1 MLRSIL
7 TYSTLAIVVLWLV
20 LSYIPRHALSLPNL
34 AVQGAAAG
42 IVFQWILVVSLLI
55 FVAIQVWLLRATVDF
70 FRPNKRSGPS
80 TPQTFGLTLSS
91 ELFWTAIP
99 LIMTIGLALAS
110 YRTWL
115 SLASP

>member
-70 FRPNKRSGPS
+70 FRPGKRNGAA
-80 TPQTFGLTLSS
+80 TPQAFGLTLSS